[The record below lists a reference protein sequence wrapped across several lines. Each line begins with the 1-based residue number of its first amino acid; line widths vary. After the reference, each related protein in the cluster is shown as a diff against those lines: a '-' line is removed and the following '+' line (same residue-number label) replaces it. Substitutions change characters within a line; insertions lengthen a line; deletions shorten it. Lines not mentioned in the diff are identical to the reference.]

1 MVFRDWILSQS
12 VMFSGL
18 IHVEA
23 CVSGSFFLMLDNIP
37 QYGSATFCLSIHLSM
52 DVWVANGFLATVY
65 E

>member
-1 MVFRDWILSQS
+1 MLKHVS
-12 VMFSGL
+12 VVHS
-18 IHVEA
+18 
-23 CVSGSFFLMLDNIP
+23 FLMLDNIP